1 MVLCV
6 FTMFI
11 YNICIIYIIPVDTG
25 KCLVHMCAGVYVKLK
40 AKDYI

>member
-11 YNICIIYIIPVDTG
+11 YNIMYNILPVDTG
-25 KCLVHMCAGVYVKLK
+25 KCLVYMCTGVYVKLK